1 MGKNKYIQTP
11 ERMWELFVSY
21 KKETNDNPLT
31 KKDWVGKDA
40 TTVQREFTRALTM
53 EGFECYVMDNTEIS
67 YPDLTEYF
75 ENKNDSYKNYFPIC
89 SRIKREIRRDQ
100 LEKGLAGLINPSIT
114 QRLNNLVDRKDVKS
128 GNKPLE
134 TTKLIMPDG
143 TDIDKYLEDKG
154 LN

>member
-1 MGKNKYIQTP
+1 MSKNKYIETP
-11 ERMWELFVSY
+11 EKMWDLFINY
-21 KKETNDNPLT
+21 KSEVNTTPLL

-40 TTVQREFTRALTM
+40 TPVQREYTRALTM
-53 EGFECYVMDNTEIS
+53 EGFECFVMDNTKIS

-75 ENKNDSYKNYFPIC
+75 EGKNESYLEYFPIC

-128 GNKPLE
+128 DDKPLE
-134 TTKLIMPDG
+134 GTNVVLPDG
-143 TDIDKYLEDKG
+143 MDLDDYLKEKG
-154 LN
+154 L